1 MKKVILSTLSV
12 AVLGLGFTS
21 IAEEEKTTE
30 GVKQKT
36 TSIRER
42 EKAYEESESFKLPFD
57 PRNIKKAQE
66 AYNKAKKA
74 GDEVKGQVDA
84 MLLLL
89 RGEEPASGDQER

>member
-30 GVKQKT
+30 GVKQEA

-42 EKAYEESESFKLPFD
+42 EKAYKESNSSKLPFD

-66 AYNKAKKA
+66 AYMNSSNRV
-74 GDEVKGQVDA
+74 DGQVKA

-89 RGEEPASGDQER
+89 GGEEPDSVDQVR